1 MLRKLTKKEIDYILD
16 FVVPNKNLPKDIANT
31 VCLTIKERFENQ
43 LVEVKINPKSIERLK
58 EEIIKQHFSTLVQPG
73 ESVGILCAQS
83 CGEKQTQMTLNTF
96 HKAGSS
102 EKGMTTGVP
111 RFKEHLNATKNPKSR
126 NCKIYL
132 NKKAKSI
139 QDLREDI
146 GHTIVGLFLKDITN
160 SMKVCINKK
169 QEKWYQLHKLIYN
182 TSDCI
187 YTDCVTIRLDMDK
200 IYRYKLDL
208 KVISDAISS
217 EFSDIHCIFSPLD
230 QGIIDIFIDTR
241 SITLPE
247 ERLLYIDTDNAPEIY
262 LEECV
267 IPALENLYICGIPGI
282 TELYYIKE
290 NDEWIIETEGII
302 KEQLSPEEKK
312 YFQKL
317 LSHSDIDMTKTF
329 CNDIWTVYE
338 TLGIEAVRNLLINEF
353 GIIMEGIDEAHIKLL
368 ADRMTYT
375 GTISSI
381 SRYTLRKE
389 ESGPM
394 SKASFEETMD
404 NFLNAAAH
412 GDTEH
417 ATGVSASIVCGKK
430 AKMGTGIMDLTLDVD
445 MIEEDVRE
453 VGYNDEEDDDEDDD
467 DDEDV
472 IGY

>member
-1 MLRKLTKKEIDYILD
+1 MPRKLTKKEIEYIVD
-16 FVVPNKNLPKDIANT
+16 FVIPNKNLPEDIANA
-31 VCLTIKERFENQ
+31 VCSTTKERFKNQ
-43 LVEVKINPKSIERLK
+43 LVQIKINPKAIERLK
-58 EEIIKQHFSTLVQPG
+58 EEIIKYHFSTLVQPG
-73 ESVGILCAQS
+73 ESVGIICAQS

-126 NCKIYL
+126 NCKIYPK
-132 NKKAKSI
+132 KKAKSI
-139 QDLREDI
+139 QELRENI

-169 QEKWYQLHKLIYN
+169 QEKWYGLQKLIYG
-182 TSDCI
+182 TPDCV
-187 YTDCVTIRLDMDK
+187 YTDCISIRLDMDK
-200 IYRYKLDL
+200 IYKYKIDL
-208 KVISDAISS
+208 KVISDAINS
-217 EFSDIHCIFSPLD
+217 EFSDIYCIFSPLHL
-230 QGIIDIFIDTR
+230 GIIDVFIDTR

-247 ERLLYIDTDNAPEIY
+247 EILLYIDTDNCVQIY

-267 IPALENLYICGIPGI
+267 IPTLETLYICGIPGI
-282 TELYYIKE
+282 TEIYYIKE
-290 NDEWIIETEGII
+290 NDDWIIETEGVI
-302 KEQLSPEEKK
+302 KEQLSPDEKK
-312 YFQKL
+312 YFKKL
-317 LSHSDIDMTKTF
+317 LSHSDIDMSKTF

-338 TLGIEAVRNLLINEF
+338 TLGVEAVRNLLVNEF
-353 GIIMEGIDEAHIKLL
+353 GVIMEGIDEAHIKLL

-412 GDTEH
+412 GDIEY

-430 AKMGTGIMDLTLDVD
+430 AKMGTGIMDLTLDLNMV
-445 MIEEDVRE
+445 EEDVRE
-453 VGYNDEEDDDEDDD
+453 FGYNDGEDDDEDL
-467 DDEDV
+467 

>member
-16 FVVPNKNLPKDIANT
+16 FIVPNKNLPGDIATT
-31 VCLTIKERFENQ
+31 VCLTTKERFNQQ
-43 LVEVKINPKSIERLK
+43 LVQVDINPKCIEKLK
-58 EEIIKQHFSTLVQPG
+58 EELIRQHFSSIIQPG

-111 RFKEHLNATKNPKSR
+111 RFKEHLNATKNPKTR

-132 NKKAKSI
+132 KKKAKSI
-139 QDLREDI
+139 QEIRENV
-146 GHTIVGLFLKDITN
+146 GHTIVGLTLKDITS

-169 QEKWYQLHKLIYN
+169 QETWYQLYKLIYN
-182 TSDCI
+182 TNTCT
-187 YTDCVTIRLDMDK
+187 YTDCVSIRLDMDK
-200 IYRYKLDL
+200 LYRYKLDI
-208 KVISDAISS
+208 KVISDAINS

-230 QGIIDIFIDTR
+230 QGIIDVFIDTR

-267 IPALENLYICGIPGI
+267 IPTLNKLYICGIPGI
-282 TELYYIKE
+282 TQIYYINE
-290 NDEWIIETEGII
+290 NDEWIVETEGVI
-302 KEQLSPEEKK
+302 KDQLSTDEKK
-312 YFQKL
+312 YFQAL
-317 LSHSDIDMTKTF
+317 LSHPDIDMARTF

-353 GIIMEGIDEAHIKLL
+353 SIIMEGIDEAHIKLL

-430 AKMGTGIMDLTLDVD
+430 AKMGTGIMDLSLDLKTIEEGVRD
-445 MIEEDVRE
+445 EEEVGYEEEDVGYDEEE
-453 VGYNDEEDDDEDDD
+453 VGY
-467 DDEDV
+467 
-472 IGY
+472 